1 MSKYDLRFT
10 IGLEQSSRKEFKQ
23 QLDSLTQPRSIPIK
37 LNLKEFNTFKNVLS
51 TGLETTVKF
60 HADVSELQRAVNKF
74 GIHDITKPVTTES
87 FISQQTISNTE
98 KRISDYS
105 KLIDKFVTK
114 EKETRKAFDRLKE
127 LTGISGKKYNDEAY
141 TQTLKGYKT
150 QLKEARYSNPNAIQG
165 IQAKIDKLQS
175 ARTELWAL
183 SEDYNNLA
191 NRILSSLN
199 KIENDPY
206 MTKDFTDE
214 ITKRRFKSSAAFLKS
229 MQESSAAKFVPQDLA
244 NFAPEVGNPKNIDG
258 VKNLTKAMQAA
269 RTELRAFID
278 TNKISVGKNG
288 LIQGISEL
296 DGNQL
301 SQVNR
306 IIETAEAIRTKYH
319 EETGRWM
326 NIGTQKNEGVV
337 IQALKTQLVSM
348 TDQMNTIV
356 GTLNYET
363 DKAGTTVTNSAAAK
377 LIEDFSQGLSNIP
390 INSFTISPE
399 AIESVREQIQA
410 QLSNITVGK
419 TVTLTSNADEKAV
432 QEKVTLPDVIIGSL
446 ELSTEAIAKLRA
458 DTQTALN
465 NVSLEPSADETAFT
479 EAFERVSKTYQSKLN
494 ALGRKLTKAIE
505 KPTIEEFDAQPAIDK
520 MKAQINNALKSFK
533 FNIGGTVAGASISSK
548 DAALVTREAI
558 SSRVDSLLNQ
568 LDKNYAKIQKYKVF
582 PEAMVRSNKDNA
594 DIINKLQAFK
604 GELSAVNATTGDFV
618 LPFEKAKEKLAEL
631 ITEVAKLD
639 RELAQT
645 GQRMPMLKTADD
657 IEKNIIKILGQVR
670 QYEELNSGEKLKEK
684 LSYGDNN
691 LLSRIRDI
699 KIKLPTTDIDEV
711 NNDLLRMLGELKEVE
726 KELSV
731 ISTSQKNVS
740 ITTRDALNNRVDEV
754 INQLTNSY
762 STIRKNA
769 ENISNPQAYSDMVT
783 SQIEELKNFKKSVSF
798 FDEINEKYSVPLEEA
813 RKELNELIIKSEELN
828 NAINKIGER
837 SPLYK
842 IYNEAEKQIE
852 NMITKL
858 NKYKQT
864 DNINTLMS
872 QLKGDEE
879 NIGLLQNVKEQKQGL
894 VNQNFADANFDA
906 TKLLHTMQLINDEF
920 AAATKDAPLTKELE
934 KAEVDAMKVQKSIV
948 NLQERMQ
955 KSLVAN
961 SKGFSQAQYKQQFD
975 MIYEATKSDAL
986 TGDDVSMLTTKFKQ
1000 LENSMREAG
1009 VTGKSFGDVM
1019 RGMYAKFGSWTMVTM
1034 TIQRVIMTFKRMV
1047 AAVQEVDSALT
1058 NLRKVT
1064 DATEADLGRFMRG
1077 VGDNAHKLGATMSD
1091 LVNATA
1097 EFSRLGYDLNQSQK
1111 LGELAT
1117 MYKSVAEDL
1126 DITTASQSIVS
1137 TLKAFEKAG
1146 ISAERIV
1153 DVFNYVGNNFAISSA
1168 GIGEAMQRSAA
1179 SLQTANNSLE
1189 QSIALITAAN
1199 TVAQDPIKVGTAMKT
1214 LSARIRG
1221 SKTELVEL
1229 GEDIEFLTEGTSKL
1243 RNEIKS
1249 LSGVDI
1255 MIDNN
1260 NFKST
1265 YQIIDEL
1272 STAYQGMV
1280 ETSQARL
1287 AELLGGKNQA
1297 NIVSALLENFDV
1309 ARDVLKD
1316 STEKADGS
1324 AEKEL
1329 ETSLDSINGKVNQ
1342 LHATWQKFATD
1353 MLESD
1358 GFKLVISGADKLLQ
1372 ILDKLI
1378 GGSNTLIKLAPM
1390 VLAGFSIVKGKSP
1403 FSLLSGAVANIKDL
1417 LAPMQALSKEDL
1429 AAQFAHFNRGITW
1442 GGMTPDTYF
1451 ETFASRNLGTL
1462 RGYIQSVE
1470 NLETASVDGLV
1481 AYQEEAMAETQA
1493 KSARFMSSLKN
1504 IGANLL
1510 LILGTQL
1517 AVKLGE
1523 YIWEQL
1529 PFTEKHKQKI
1539 REYAE
1544 KATQTLNENINKN
1557 ISDTSSVEEMTAE
1570 FNKLAAGVGS
1580 TGENLSLTNSQ
1591 YDTYKSYVEKL
1602 IEINPSLVQGI
1613 NAQGDAFI
1621 NNKTAIEETTK
1632 ALKEQQ
1638 RAIYSNFFNG
1648 VDNANSLENLVNDYE
1663 KVEAKINKGSM
1674 KEESIDTQMMRNLV
1688 RSDLLKLSNKDK
1700 RVEKLLGIKPGE
1712 TTYSIQAGD
1721 HTEEFARLVEQN
1733 RQKILEL
1740 AQENGYSPDEI
1751 TKTLNKNEELLT
1763 QVDQQRERLKSIGE
1777 DFDDYVEK
1785 YAKSRR
1791 AYYDL
1796 SELQTRMVS
1805 DYIESY
1811 NFSDKMFKEDAKPDD
1826 VEKQMR
1832 SDINEY
1838 IDFLSQL
1845 SDEANRKINEIT
1857 TLDKSTLSYSNYK
1870 AKVDE
1875 LIKEIVEDPTYN
1887 KDLLSESDLRI
1898 QLGVNFEINDGEIE
1912 NEYENMIDNLVNR
1925 FVRKSLP
1932 TAPSNV
1938 VDKFSKDIEEK
1949 LRELTPDNLSK
1960 LYNAEDLN
1968 IFSSWDRAKSY
1979 VDVEQVFNLDTYKE
1993 SIEEI
1998 TKDLKT
2004 LGEAY
2009 KKIQEGKLSPE
2020 IEGSTEEVM
2029 ALVLEYEELGEY
2041 VDYDAKN
2048 FGNLEEGLQKVIQT
2062 RPDKLIDSFKQLGNL
2077 AAKDKKEVEGVV
2089 RALRNL
2095 VSDALGQ
2102 EVSAIIKKGLNES
2115 DYLTYVKNDYDKIIK
2130 NLEKQKEAT
2139 EEVNDSLE
2147 EQKEKLDEIVDKYE
2161 TAGNTVIKTIEDKI
2175 DDVTKYYDEQID
2187 KLKEENEELE
2197 KNIDLQE
2204 KRDALANAR
2213 KTKLHVY
2220 SETQGWYYTTDKAAI
2235 KKAEDELAKSEREVK
2250 IADLEKERDAEIK
2263 LWEEYKEAW
2272 QDAMDS
2278 YTKAHDEAIT
2288 EGILG
2293 VEWREKVIE
2302 RDEDML
2308 DTYQYNYSNFKNQLD
2323 NNIDEQIKKNKEYV
2337 DSIDKKIKEYQKDI
2351 DEMQDWV
2358 DEQNNEKLRYFDLI
2372 DDIKVTE
2379 QNNQAD
2385 RLSNFEEFKNNWKRI
2400 HDEIMAMNGEAE
2412 VPDEPKYKINYN
2424 GNINNSEINEQL
2436 EKRYSSEDAAMKAR
2450 EALANKISKIIIEM
2464 QKKTIPGALMT
2475 QKMKDEIKQKVLDNL
2490 SMDIV
2495 GSYANGGVISHTG
2508 IAQVHGTPT
2517 SSEVTLNASQAR
2529 TVYDFIASGA
2539 LSKATAAMADAY
2551 NMLINAL
2558 PKPSLNGI
2566 NLPMSN
2572 AIIPNSDKI
2581 ANAAK
2586 SVSNEIT
2593 ISFPNANINAKDYN
2607 TFKDYMDRYTNDLML
2622 KMQVGL

>member
-1 MSKYDLRFT
+1 
-10 IGLEQSSRKEFKQ
+10 
-23 QLDSLTQPRSIPIK
+23 
-37 LNLKEFNTFKNVLS
+37 
-51 TGLETTVKF
+51 
-60 HADVSELQRAVNKF
+60 
-74 GIHDITKPVTTES
+74 
-87 FISQQTISNTE
+87 
-98 KRISDYS
+98 
-105 KLIDKFVTK
+105 
-114 EKETRKAFDRLKE
+114 
-127 LTGISGKKYNDEAY
+127 
-141 TQTLKGYKT
+141 
-150 QLKEARYSNPNAIQG
+150 
-165 IQAKIDKLQS
+165 
-175 ARTELWAL
+175 
-183 SEDYNNLA
+183 
-191 NRILSSLN
+191 
-199 KIENDPY
+199 
-206 MTKDFTDE
+206 
-214 ITKRRFKSSAAFLKS
+214 
-229 MQESSAAKFVPQDLA
+229 
-244 NFAPEVGNPKNIDG
+244 
-258 VKNLTKAMQAA
+258 
-269 RTELRAFID
+269 
-278 TNKISVGKNG
+278 
-288 LIQGISEL
+288 
-296 DGNQL
+296 
-301 SQVNR
+301 
-306 IIETAEAIRTKYH
+306 
-319 EETGRWM
+319 
-326 NIGTQKNEGVV
+326 
-337 IQALKTQLVSM
+337 
-348 TDQMNTIV
+348 
-356 GTLNYET
+356 
-363 DKAGTTVTNSAAAK
+363 
-377 LIEDFSQGLSNIP
+377 
-390 INSFTISPE
+390 
-399 AIESVREQIQA
+399 
-410 QLSNITVGK
+410 
-419 TVTLTSNADEKAV
+419 
-432 QEKVTLPDVIIGSL
+432 
-446 ELSTEAIAKLRA
+446 
-458 DTQTALN
+458 
-465 NVSLEPSADETAFT
+465 
-479 EAFERVSKTYQSKLN
+479 
-494 ALGRKLTKAIE
+494 
-505 KPTIEEFDAQPAIDK
+505 
-520 MKAQINNALKSFK
+520 
-533 FNIGGTVAGASISSK
+533 
-548 DAALVTREAI
+548 
-558 SSRVDSLLNQ
+558 
-568 LDKNYAKIQKYKVF
+568 
-582 PEAMVRSNKDNA
+582 
-594 DIINKLQAFK
+594 
-604 GELSAVNATTGDFV
+604 
-618 LPFEKAKEKLAEL
+618 
-631 ITEVAKLD
+631 
-639 RELAQT
+639 
-645 GQRMPMLKTADD
+645 
-657 IEKNIIKILGQVR
+657 
-670 QYEELNSGEKLKEK
+670 
-684 LSYGDNN
+684 
-691 LLSRIRDI
+691 
-699 KIKLPTTDIDEV
+699 
-711 NNDLLRMLGELKEVE
+711 
-726 KELSV
+726 
-731 ISTSQKNVS
+731 
-740 ITTRDALNNRVDEV
+740 
-754 INQLTNSY
+754 
-762 STIRKNA
+762 
-769 ENISNPQAYSDMVT
+769 
-783 SQIEELKNFKKSVSF
+783 
-798 FDEINEKYSVPLEEA
+798 
-813 RKELNELIIKSEELN
+813 
-828 NAINKIGER
+828 
-837 SPLYK
+837 
-842 IYNEAEKQIE
+842 
-852 NMITKL
+852 
-858 NKYKQT
+858 
-864 DNINTLMS
+864 
-872 QLKGDEE
+872 
-879 NIGLLQNVKEQKQGL
+879 
-894 VNQNFADANFDA
+894 
-906 TKLLHTMQLINDEF
+906 
-920 AAATKDAPLTKELE
+920 
-934 KAEVDAMKVQKSIV
+934 
-948 NLQERMQ
+948 
-955 KSLVAN
+955 
-961 SKGFSQAQYKQQFD
+961 
-975 MIYEATKSDAL
+975 
-986 TGDDVSMLTTKFKQ
+986 
-1000 LENSMREAG
+1000 
-1009 VTGKSFGDVM
+1009 
-1019 RGMYAKFGSWTMVTM
+1019 
-1034 TIQRVIMTFKRMV
+1034 
-1047 AAVQEVDSALT
+1047 
-1058 NLRKVT
+1058 
-1064 DATEADLGRFMRG
+1064 
-1077 VGDNAHKLGATMSD
+1077 
-1091 LVNATA
+1091 
-1097 EFSRLGYDLNQSQK
+1097 
-1111 LGELAT
+1111 
-1117 MYKSVAEDL
+1117 
-1126 DITTASQSIVS
+1126 
-1137 TLKAFEKAG
+1137 
-1146 ISAERIV
+1146 
-1153 DVFNYVGNNFAISSA
+1153 
-1168 GIGEAMQRSAA
+1168 
-1179 SLQTANNSLE
+1179 
-1189 QSIALITAAN
+1189 
-1199 TVAQDPIKVGTAMKT
+1199 MKT

-1229 GEDIEFLTEGTSKL
+1229 GEDIEFLAEGMSKL

-1358 GFKLVISGADKLLQ
+1358 GFKVVISGADKLLQ

-1390 VLAGFSIVKGKSP
+1390 VLAGFSVAKGKSP
-1403 FSLLSGAVANIKDL
+1403 LALLSGAAANIKNVI
-1417 LAPMQALSKEDL
+1417 APMQALSEGQLSVAFDHFQLMMED
-1429 AAQFAHFNRGITW
+1429 
-1442 GGMTPDTYF
+1442 GMTQDKYF
-1451 ETFASRNLGTL
+1451 KTFTNNSTKVL
-1462 RGYIQSVE
+1462 RGYIENVE
-1470 NLETASVDGLV
+1470 NIETASIDGLV
-1481 AYQEEAMAETQA
+1481 AYQEESMAEMNA
-1493 KSARFMSSLKN
+1493 KSARFLSSIKN

-1517 AVKLGE
+1517 ALKIGD
-1523 YIWEQL
+1523 YIWENL

-1539 REYAE
+1539 KEYAE
-1544 KATQTLNENINKN
+1544 KATQTLNEQLDKN
-1557 ISDTSSVEEMTAE
+1557 TSDTSSIEEMTVE
-1570 FNKLAAGVGS
+1570 FNKLAEGVSS
-1580 TGENLSLTNSQ
+1580 TGENLSLTNDQ

-1602 IEINPSLVQGI
+1602 IQINPSLVQGI

-1638 RAIYSNFFNG
+1638 RVTYSNFFNG
-1648 VDNANSLENLVNDYE
+1648 KDNADVLENLVDNYE
-1663 KVEAKINKGSM
+1663 EAANRIKKDSDS
-1674 KEESIDTQMMRNLV
+1674 EASIYHQMEMELEWGI
-1688 RSDLLKLSNKDK
+1688 LEKLSKKDE
-1700 RVEKLLGIKPGE
+1700 RAAKLLGRESGE
-1712 TTYSIQAGD
+1712 SSYEFNARISSHI
-1721 HTEEFARLVEQN
+1721 EEYARLVEQN

-1740 AQENGYSPDEI
+1740 AQENGYSPDEV
-1751 TKTLNKNEELLT
+1751 TKLLNRNKNLLT
-1763 QVDQQRERLKSIGE
+1763 QIDQQNERIKAISE

-1785 YAKSRR
+1785 YAKSGK

-1796 SELQTRMVS
+1796 SEQQINIV
-1805 DYIESY
+1805 DNYIKSY
-1811 NFSDKMFKEDAKPDD
+1811 NFADKMLAEGA
-1826 VEKQMR
+1826 
-1832 SDINEY
+1832 DINKVESDMMADVDRF
-1838 IDFLSQL
+1838 ITFLSDL
-1845 SDEANRKINEIT
+1845 SDNANEKINEIV
-1857 TLDKSTLSYSNYK
+1857 TLDKSKLSYSSYK
-1870 AKVDE
+1870 TKADE
-1875 LIKEIVEDPTYN
+1875 LIKEIVEDPSYDS
-1887 KDLLSESDLRI
+1887 DLLSEAQLRV
-1898 QLGVNFEINDGEIE
+1898 QLGVDFETNDGEIE
-1912 NEYENMIDNLVNR
+1912 NEYENIIDNLVNR

-1932 TAPSNV
+1932 TAPSSV
-1938 VDKFSKDIEEK
+1938 VDKFRKEIEEN

-1968 IFSSWDRAKSY
+1968 IFSSWDKAKSY

-1993 SIEEI
+1993 SIEDV

-2009 KKIQEGKLSPE
+2009 KKIKEGKLSPE

-2250 IADLEKERDAEIK
+2250 ITDLEKERDAEIK

-2379 QNNQAD
+2379 QSNQAD